1 MTTIVDI
8 HSREV
13 LDSRG
18 HPTVEAEVRLSD
30 GATGGAMVPSGASTG
45 TFEAMERRDGDQARF
60 YGRGVLNAVVAV
72 QDELAPAL
80 SGKSPFD
87 QAAIDEAMVTLDG
100 TPNKSRL
107 GANAILA
114 VSMAVAKAASASQKL
129 PLYQYLAQ
137 GDSLTLP
144 VPMFNILNGGRH
156 ARNST
161 DIQEFMVAPAGVD
174 TFAEALRA
182 GAEIYHALGRLLVR
196 LDQSTTVGDEGGFA
210 PSLASNKEALDLVV
224 QAISEAGYR
233 PGEHCVVALDVAASE
248 LMSDG
253 QYDLARESRRVSSGD
268 LTALYEEW
276 TTQYPIV
283 SIEDGL
289 DEEDWAGW
297 QALTSRLGGRV
308 QLVGDD
314 LLVTNVE
321 RIQRAI
327 QSWFSQ
333 RPAGEAQPSGH
344 PQRDPSSGER
354 RQGSRLGHRHEPPLG
369 RDGGHYGGGPSGGL
383 VHRADQ
389 GRCALSLGTGGQVQP
404 PAANRRRTGATGHL
418 RRGERIRPFQGRE
431 LDSISVTRS
440 TGL

>member
-1 MTTIVDI
+1 MTTIVAI

-60 YGRGVLNAVVAV
+60 YGRGVLNAVAAV

-87 QAAIDEAMVTLDG
+87 QAAIDEAMLALDG

-114 VSMAVAKAASASQKL
+114 VSMAIAKAASASQKL

-137 GDSLTLP
+137 GDSPTLP

-327 QSWFSQ
+327 EGGAGNALLVKPNQVGTISETLQAVNTVKAAGWGTVMSHRSGETEDTTVADLAVAWSTGQ
-333 RPAGEAQPSGH
+333 IKAGAPCRSERVAKYNRLLRIAEELGPRATYAGESVYARLGG
-344 PQRDPSSGER
+344 GER
-354 RQGSRLGHRHEPPLG
+354 AR
-369 RDGGHYGGGPSGGL
+369 
-383 VHRADQ
+383 
-389 GRCALSLGTGGQVQP
+389 
-404 PAANRRRTGATGHL
+404 
-418 RRGERIRPFQGRE
+418 
-431 LDSISVTRS
+431 
-440 TGL
+440 

>member
-1 MTTIVDI
+1 
-8 HSREV
+8 
-13 LDSRG
+13 
-18 HPTVEAEVRLSD
+18 
-30 GATGGAMVPSGASTG
+30 
-45 TFEAMERRDGDQARF
+45 
-60 YGRGVLNAVVAV
+60 
-72 QDELAPAL
+72 
-80 SGKSPFD
+80 
-87 QAAIDEAMVTLDG
+87 
-100 TPNKSRL
+100 
-107 GANAILA
+107 
-114 VSMAVAKAASASQKL
+114 
-129 PLYQYLAQ
+129 
-137 GDSLTLP
+137 
-144 VPMFNILNGGRH
+144 MFNILNGGRH

-174 TFAEALRA
+174 TFSEALRA

-297 QALTSRLGGRV
+297 QALTARLGGRV

-327 QSWFSQ
+327 QSGSANALLVKPNQVGTLSETLQAVNTVKAAGWGTVMSHRSGETEDTTVADLAVAWSTGQ
-333 RPAGEAQPSGH
+333 IKAGAPCRSERLAKYNRLLRIAEELGPRAPYAGESVYA
-344 PQRDPSSGER
+344 
-354 RQGSRLGHRHEPPLG
+354 RLG
-369 RDGGHYGGGPSGGL
+369 
-383 VHRADQ
+383 
-389 GRCALSLGTGGQVQP
+389 
-404 PAANRRRTGATGHL
+404 GA
-418 RRGERIRPFQGRE
+418 
-431 LDSISVTRS
+431 S
-440 TGL
+440 

>member
-1 MTTIVDI
+1 MTATIVAI

-30 GATGGAMVPSGASTG
+30 GSSGSAMVPSGASTG
-45 TFEAMERRDGDQARF
+45 TYEAVERRDGDQSRF
-60 YGRGVLNAVVAV
+60 DGRGVLDAVGAV
-72 QDELAPAL
+72 RADLAPAL
-80 SGKSPFD
+80 VGKSPFD
-87 QAAIDEAMVTLDG
+87 QAAIDEAMVALDG

-107 GANAILA
+107 GANALLA
-114 VSMAVAKAASASQKL
+114 VSMAVARASSESQKL
-129 PLYQYLAQ
+129 PLYRYLAQ

-182 GAEIYHALGRLLVR
+182 GVEIYHTLGRLLVR

-224 QAISEAGYR
+224 QAISDAGYH
-233 PGEHCVVALDVAASE
+233 PGEDCMVALDVAASE
-248 LMSDG
+248 LISNG
-253 QYDLARESRRVSSGD
+253 QYDLARDGQRYSSDG

-276 TTQYPIV
+276 STQYPIV

-289 DEEDWAGW
+289 DEEDWPGW
-297 QALTSRLGGRV
+297 QALTTRIGGRV

-321 RIQRAI
+321 RVQRAI
-327 QSWFSQ
+327 EGGAANALLVKPNQVGTLTETLLAVNTVKA
-333 RPAGEAQPSGH
+333 AGWGTVMSH
-344 PQRDPSSGER
+344 RSGETEDTTVADLSVAWSTGQIKAGAPCR
-354 RQGSRLGHRHEPPLG
+354 SERVAKYNRLLRIAEE
-369 RDGGHYGGGPSGGL
+369 
-383 VHRADQ
+383 
-389 GRCALSLGTGGQVQP
+389 LGTQGTYAG
-404 PAANRRRTGATGHL
+404 ANVYAR
-418 RRGERIRPFQGRE
+418 FK
-431 LDSISVTRS
+431 SVS
-440 TGL
+440 